1 MEETTKKQNTQ
12 LLGILSIILSIITIL
27 LCYLITQSL
36 NKDHIPCIIILP
48 IFITVINII
57 LYRMSKPNS
66 NKKLEFYGFVGLFVI
81 GSIILNIVHLLHLL
95 LIFFIKESNTNYALW
110 REWIFLIANAVY
122 SIYIMDVI
130 IRKML
135 YIKYSSLL
143 GVITLAYFWGVV
155 FN

>member
-1 MEETTKKQNTQ
+1 M
-12 LLGILSIILSIITIL
+12 
-27 LCYLITQSL
+27 
-36 NKDHIPCIIILP
+36 
-48 IFITVINII
+48 INII
-57 LYRMSKPNS
+57 LYRMSKPKS

-81 GSIILNIVHLLHLL
+81 GSILLNIVHLL
-95 LIFFIKESNTNYALW
+95 LIFFIKVSNTNYAIW

-143 GVITLAYFWGVV
+143 GALH
-155 FN
+155 